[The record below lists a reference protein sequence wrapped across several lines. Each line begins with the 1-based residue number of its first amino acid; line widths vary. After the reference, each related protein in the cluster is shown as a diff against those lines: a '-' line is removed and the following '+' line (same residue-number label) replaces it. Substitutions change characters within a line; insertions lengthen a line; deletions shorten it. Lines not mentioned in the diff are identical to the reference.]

1 MVTLLRYHEGP
12 QRVMRKRD
20 KRLADYT
27 RFKAAKERGDKP
39 DKKSTEQGEQFMAL
53 NETLKDELP
62 KLYGLT
68 AKLME
73 ACLKNFVQIQT
84 TWFNSLEQ
92 RLAPLTESF
101 PDEVQKIVSDWTHEF
116 AFAGAQVHSLGIC
129 NGSLLADTVNSMAN
143 MANHSS
149 TPSTGPNI
157 SSPPRPSTVNSTG
170 TRIGSSMDE
179 SPKVSHDVGNGSRDV
194 QSPDSQSLMSN
205 GRQRTDSNMSG
216 RVARESREEVPRSQH
231 SLQQVTNT
239 PAYNSMPG
247 AFPSLPRL
255 SLDAPSLAEVAEQPA
270 EEHGRSSPSGRY
282 SGIFSSAMP
291 MSDSPGDL
299 TPLENDP
306 PKEPKVLFLAASVY
320 EFNIDRAR
328 REAGYP
334 YLTYVAGEI
343 FDVIGEKGEL
353 WLARN
358 QDDPTQQ
365 IGWIWNKHF
374 AKLSE

>member
-12 QRVMRKRD
+12 QRVMRKRN
-20 KRLADYT
+20 KRLMDYA

-39 DKKSTEQGEQFMAL
+39 DKKTTEQGEQFVAL
-53 NETLKDELP
+53 NDTLKDELP

-92 RLAPLTESF
+92 RLGQLPDSF
-101 PDEVQKIVSDWTHEF
+101 PGDIQKIVGEWTEGF
-116 AFAGAQVHSLGIC
+116 AFSGAQVHSLGIC
-129 NGSLLADTVNSMAN
+129 NGSMLADAGN
-143 MANHSS
+143 MANYSNP
-149 TPSTGPNI
+149 PSTANI
-157 SSPPRPSTVNSTG
+157 SSPPRPSTVNSTS
-170 TRIGSSMDE
+170 TRMDE
-179 SPKVSHDVGNGSRDV
+179 SPKVSYDLGNSSLGF
-194 QSPDSQSLMSN
+194 QSPDRQSLMSN
-205 GRQRTDSNMSG
+205 RQRTDSNLSS
-216 RVARESREEVPRSQH
+216 RVPRESQEAIPRSQ
-231 SLQQVTNT
+231 SLQQVTGSPPNGGI
-239 PAYNSMPG
+239 PG

-255 SLDAPSLAEVAEQPA
+255 SLDTPSLAEVAEHSGENGA
-270 EEHGRSSPSGRY
+270 TSPGGRY
-282 SGIFSSAMP
+282 SGFFSSAMP

-299 TPLENDP
+299 TPVEGDA

-358 QDDPTQQ
+358 QDDSTHQV
-365 IGWIWNKHF
+365 GWIWNKHF
-374 AKLSE
+374 AKLSS